1 MATHTEHTEH
11 TVTPTTTETDAP
23 AAGRSLEDRFESVAG
38 RFRPGSLS
46 TVSAVLLAGV
56 TTAVIFLV
64 MSALPEPDPAAVAA
78 APIWPTFVFELSLIT
93 AGIGLLTRSHI
104 GRLGVVGI
112 GAILAYLSI
121 DCLLAGHTGID
132 LTMGAVG
139 GVGLVGLAA
148 LIRR

>member
-1 MATHTEHTEH
+1 MATHTER
-11 TVTPTTTETDAP
+11 TVTEPSVDSPASTEPRTI
-23 AAGRSLEDRFESVAG
+23 EDRFEALSE
-38 RFRPGSLS
+38 RLRPGSLS
-46 TVSAVLLAGV
+46 TLSAVLLAGIA
-56 TTAVIFLV
+56 TAVIFFV
-64 MSALPEPDPAAVAA
+64 MSVLPEPDPAAVAA
-78 APIWPTFVFELSLIT
+78 APMWPSLVFELSIIT

-104 GRLGVVGI
+104 GRLGVIGI

>member
-1 MATHTEHTEH
+1 MATRTEHTQSTTAE
-11 TVTPTTTETDAP
+11 TTAAPTEP
-23 AAGRSLEDRFESVAG
+23 RSLEDRFESLAE
-38 RFRPGSLS
+38 RLRPGSLS
-46 TVSAVLLAGV
+46 TFGALLLAGV
-56 TTAVIFLV
+56 TTAVIFFV
-64 MSALPEPDPAAVAA
+64 MSALPEPDPAAAAA
-78 APIWPTFVFELSLIT
+78 APIWPSLVFEMSLIT
-93 AGIGLLTRSHI
+93 AGIGLLTRSHV

>member
-1 MATHTEHTEH
+1 MDIRTEHAA
-11 TVTPTTTETDAP
+11 TETSTESTP
-23 AAGRSLEDRFESVAG
+23 SAGSSTVVERWENLADRLG
-38 RFRPGSLS
+38 PRTLS
-46 TVSAVLLAGV
+46 TFGSVLLAGV
-56 TTAVIFLV
+56 STAVIFLV
-64 MSALPEPDPAAVAA
+64 FSALPEPDPAAVAA
-78 APIWPTFVFELSLIT
+78 APLWPAMVFELSLIV
-93 AGIGLLTRSHI
+93 AAVGLIMRSHL

>member
-1 MATHTEHTEH
+1 MDTRTEHIVTSTTAESATSTEPR
-11 TVTPTTTETDAP
+11 T
-23 AAGRSLEDRFESVAG
+23 LEDRVESLTE
-38 RFRPGSLS
+38 RFRPGSMS
-46 TVSAVLLAGV
+46 TVGALLLAGV
-56 TTAVIFLV
+56 TTAVIFFV

-78 APIWPTFVFELSLIT
+78 APIWPSLVFELSLIT

-104 GRLGVVGI
+104 GRVGVVGI

>member
-1 MATHTEHTEH
+1 MATRTDDPQT
-11 TVTPTTTETDAP
+11 TVP
-23 AAGRSLEDRFESVAG
+23 AARTIEERVTELGDRFG
-38 RFRPGSLS
+38 PGTIS
-46 TVSAVLLAGV
+46 TFGAVLLAGV
-56 TTAVIFLV
+56 TAAVIFLV

-78 APIWPTFVFELSLIT
+78 APIWPALVFELSLIV
-93 AGIGLLTRSHI
+93 AGVGLIMRSHL
-104 GRLGVVGI
+104 GRVGVVGL

-121 DCLLAGHTGID
+121 DCLLQGHTGID

>member
-1 MATHTEHTEH
+1 MALRTEHS
-11 TVTPTTTETDAP
+11 VTPTTTETDAP
-23 AAGRSLEDRFESVAG
+23 AAPRSLEDRFESVAE

-46 TVSAVLLAGV
+46 TISAVLLAGV
-56 TTAVIFLV
+56 TTAVIFFV

-78 APIWPTFVFELSLIT
+78 APLWPSLVFELSLIT

-104 GRLGVVGI
+104 GRFGVVGI

>member
-1 MATHTEHTEH
+1 MDTRTEHIVTSTTAESATSTEPR
-11 TVTPTTTETDAP
+11 T
-23 AAGRSLEDRFESVAG
+23 LEDRVESLTE

-46 TVSAVLLAGV
+46 TLGAVLLAGV
-56 TTAVIFLV
+56 ATAVIFFV

-78 APIWPTFVFELSLIT
+78 APIWPSLVFELSLIT
-93 AGIGLLTRSHI
+93 AGIGLLMRSHI
-104 GRLGVVGI
+104 GRVGVVGI

>member
-1 MATHTEHTEH
+1 MDIRTEHQVTES
-11 TVTPTTTETDAP
+11 TEAPTAVETT
-23 AAGRSLEDRFESVAG
+23 SLLERWENLADRLG
-38 RFRPGSLS
+38 PRTLS
-46 TVSAVLLAGV
+46 TFGSVLLAGV

-64 MSALPEPDPAAVAA
+64 FSALPEPDPAAVAA
-78 APIWPTFVFELSLIT
+78 APLWPAMVFELSLIV
-93 AGIGLLTRSHI
+93 AAVGLITRSNL
-104 GRLGVVGI
+104 GRVGVVGV

-139 GVGLVGLAA
+139 GVGLIGLAA